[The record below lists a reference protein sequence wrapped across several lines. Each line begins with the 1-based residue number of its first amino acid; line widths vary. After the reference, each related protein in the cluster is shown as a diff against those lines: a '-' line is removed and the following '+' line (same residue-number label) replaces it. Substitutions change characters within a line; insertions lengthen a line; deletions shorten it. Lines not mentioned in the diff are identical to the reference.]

1 MSSTPLHAVTG
12 AFGYSGKYI
21 ARRLLDSGQRV
32 ITLTNSIDRANAFG
46 GQIPAH
52 PFNFDRPDELVR
64 ALDGVEVLYNTYWV
78 RFNHPLFTHAD
89 AVRNTL
95 IFIRCGQASRGAPR
109 RPRQHYQ
116 SI

>member
-52 PFNFDRPDELVR
+52 PFNFDRPDDLVR
-64 ALDGVEVLYNTYWV
+64 RSL
-78 RFNHPLFTHAD
+78 
-89 AVRNTL
+89 
-95 IFIRCGQASRGAPR
+95 ASRCSTTLTGCASTIRSSPTPMPCATR
-109 RPRQHYQ
+109 
-116 SI
+116 